1 MLLDFLQTLKSSEE
15 SLREHLEKAKK
26 KEAAFIVTFA
36 KREQEIAELKVSCS
50 TLFLSPLPFV
60 AISDYKQSLQFR
72 DLNEKRN
79 IRLEVEKNSK
89 NPILIS
95 GCKVADGSGVMLV
108 MFYFLLPCVCVSIY

>member
-36 KREQEIAELKVSCS
+36 KREQEIAELK
-50 TLFLSPLPFV
+50 
-60 AISDYKQSLQFR
+60 SLQFR